1 MQQKAGRVR
10 QVHVLKQGNGC
21 WMWRGVGRRFL
32 NSRTQWGREKWIKF
46 DHHRRRS
53 ANAKENVIRT

>member
-1 MQQKAGRVR
+1 MEQKAGRAR
-10 QVHVLKQGNGC
+10 EIHVLKQGNGC
-21 WMWRGVGRRFL
+21 WVRGGRIRFL